1 MAVLDPDSA
10 ALPAPPQAPHVARPG
25 PRQVD
30 LTQVRA
36 YGDTLDD
43 GQVMLSFS
51 LPVPFGDEAKEA
63 GRQLAR
69 KMGLQEPQVYH
80 AHDLGEGYT
89 YLIVYAK
96 SPFSVDFTKISVPKV
111 SAKKLDHAGIEQ
123 LWAQHYG
130 PRKLRILGACTGD
143 DAHTVGIDA
152 ILNYK
157 GYHGDK
163 GLESYKCFEVKNL
176 GAQVTNEVLLQAAR
190 DFGAHAILVS
200 QVVTQKD
207 CHRSNLAAL
216 MDLAE
221 AQEQREQM
229 IFLCGGPRLSHPI
242 ALELGFD
249 AGFGPGTTPSQVAG
263 YLVQRW
269 VELGREP

>member
-1 MAVLDPDSA
+1 MAVLDAKSTG
-10 ALPAPPQAPHVARPG
+10 LPAPHAPHTARPG

-96 SPFSVDFTKISVPKV
+96 SPYSVDFTQISVPKV

-123 LWAQHYG
+123 LWAQHFG
-130 PRKLRILGACTGD
+130 GRKLRVLGACTGD

-176 GAQVTNEVLLQAAR
+176 GAQVTNEALLRAAR

-216 MDLAE
+216 IDLAE
-221 AQEQREQM
+221 AEEQRERM

-249 AGFGPGTTPSQVAG
+249 AGFGPGTTPSQVAA

-269 VELGREP
+269 LELGREP

>member
-1 MAVLDPDSA
+1 MALLTSTAPELSGPPA
-10 ALPAPPQAPHVARPG
+10 ASTGARS
-25 PRQVD
+25 VD
-30 LTQVRA
+30 LTRVRA

-43 GQVMLSFS
+43 GQVMLTFS

-69 KMGLQEPQVYH
+69 QMGLHEPQVYH

-89 YLIVYAK
+89 YLILYAK
-96 SPFSVDFTKISVPKV
+96 SPFSVDYTQISVPKV
-111 SAKKLDHAGIEQ
+111 SSAKLDHAAIER
-123 LWAQHYG
+123 LWAGHFG
-130 PRKLRILGACTGD
+130 TSRLRVLGACTGD

-163 GLESYKCFEVKNL
+163 GLESYKCFEIKNL
-176 GAQVTNEVLLQAAR
+176 GAQVTNEVLLQEAR
-190 DFGAHAILVS
+190 AFGAHAILVS

-216 MDLAE
+216 IDLAE
-221 AQEQREQM
+221 AEDVRDQM
-229 IFLCGGPRLSHPI
+229 LFLCGGPRLSHPI

-249 AGFGPGTTPSQVAG
+249 AGFGPGTTPSAVAS

>member
-1 MAVLDPDSA
+1 MAVLTPEA
-10 ALPAPPQAPHVARPG
+10 AGLAGPAVALSGARG
-25 PRQVD
+25 VD

-43 GQVMLSFS
+43 GQVMLTFS

-63 GRQLAR
+63 GRQLVR
-69 KMGLQEPQVYH
+69 QMGLHEPQVYH
-80 AHDLGEGYT
+80 AHDLGEGFT
-89 YLIVYAK
+89 YLILYAK

-111 SAKKLDHAGIEQ
+111 TSTKLDHTAIER
-123 LWAQHYG
+123 LWSGHYG
-130 PRKLRILGACTGD
+130 NARLRVLGACTGD

-163 GLESYKCFEVKNL
+163 GLESYKCFEIKNL
-176 GAQVTNEVLLQAAR
+176 GAQVPNEVLLQEAR
-190 DFGAHAILVS
+190 AFGAHAILVS

-216 MDLAE
+216 IDLAE
-221 AQEQREQM
+221 AEEIRDQM
-229 IFLCGGPRLSHPI
+229 LFLCGGPRLSHPI

-249 AGFGPGTTPSQVAG
+249 AGFGPGTTPGAVAS

-269 VELGREP
+269 VELGRQP